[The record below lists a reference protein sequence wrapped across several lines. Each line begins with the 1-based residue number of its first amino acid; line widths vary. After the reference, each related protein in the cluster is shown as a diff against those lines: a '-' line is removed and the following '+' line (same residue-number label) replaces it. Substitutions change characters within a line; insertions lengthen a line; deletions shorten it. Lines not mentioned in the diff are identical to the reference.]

1 MWKSSSTKER
11 LIATLIIYMFIMVI
25 GLFFVILGYGQTAV
39 IIISCVGICFMAY
52 VWIVRNDKPEDKP
65 LNEYPQK
72 KINKEVDVRDKP
84 YAMATL
90 RYLGGGTINK
100 EKNVPIVVTI
110 RGLKYGSEF
119 IPIERITATAIETQ
133 SQILSR
139 ISATRMVAFGVFSLA
154 MPKRKQKT
162 QKFLTVD
169 YDHGFQS
176 TLIFEGKTIVKVN
189 SALIKAKQMSK
200 YY

>member
-1 MWKSSSTKER
+1 MEGKILKTSSNKQR
-11 LIATLIIYMFIMVI
+11 IIYTGIIWVVGAFISMAFLAKLGLGEFAMFICVC
-25 GLFFVILGYGQTAV
+25 LTIL
-39 IIISCVGICFMAY
+39 
-52 VWIVRNDKPEDKP
+52 VWVLRSDKKP
-65 LNEYPQK
+65 KEKRVPRVA
-72 KINKEVDVRDKP
+72 KEVDVRDKP
-84 YAMATL
+84 YAMTTL
-90 RYLGGGTINK
+90 RYLGGGTINN

-110 RGLKYGSEF
+110 RGLKYGTEF
-119 IPIERITATAIETQ
+119 IPIESITATAIETQ

-139 ISATRMVAFGVFSLA
+139 ISATRMLAFGVFSLA

>member
-1 MWKSSSTKER
+1 MKTSSNKQRLIYTGIIWVVGALISMAFLAKIGLGEFAIFICVCLTILVWVLRSDKKPKER
-11 LIATLIIYMFIMVI
+11 KVPKVAK
-25 GLFFVILGYGQTAV
+25 
-39 IIISCVGICFMAY
+39 
-52 VWIVRNDKPEDKP
+52 D
-65 LNEYPQK
+65 
-72 KINKEVDVRDKP
+72 VDVRDNP
-84 YAMATL
+84 YAMTTL
-90 RYLGGGTINK
+90 RYLGGGTINN

-119 IPIERITATAIETQ
+119 IPIESITATAIETQ

-162 QKFLTVD
+162 QKSLTVD

-176 TLIFEGKTIVKVN
+176 TLIFEGKTIIKVN

>member
-39 IIISCVGICFMAY
+39 IIISCVGICCMAY
-52 VWIVRNDKPEDKP
+52 VWIVRNDKLEDKP
-65 LNEYPQK
+65 LIEYHQK

-84 YAMATL
+84 YTVATL
-90 RYLGGGTINK
+90 RYLGGGTINN

-110 RGLKYGSEF
+110 RGLKYGTEF
-119 IPIERITATAIETQ
+119 IPIESITATAIETQ

-139 ISATRMVAFGVFSLA
+139 ISATRMLAFGVFSLA

>member
-1 MWKSSSTKER
+1 MEGKILKTSSNKQRLIYTGIIWVVGALISMAFLAKIGLREFAIFICVCLTILVWVLRSGKKPKER
-11 LIATLIIYMFIMVI
+11 KVAKV
-25 GLFFVILGYGQTAV
+25 A
-39 IIISCVGICFMAY
+39 
-52 VWIVRNDKPEDKP
+52 
-65 LNEYPQK
+65 
-72 KINKEVDVRDKP
+72 KEVDVRDNP
-84 YAMATL
+84 YAMTTL
-90 RYLGGGTINK
+90 RYLGGGTINN
-100 EKNVPIVVTI
+100 EKNVQIVVTI

-119 IPIERITATAIETQ
+119 IPIESITATAIETQ

-154 MPKRKQKT
+154 MPKGKQKT

-189 SALIKAKQMSK
+189 SALIKAKQMSE